1 MASAPLRPRSARPLT
16 AVAALVAAATAPLAL
31 AAPAPA
37 APAPAARAAPLALHG
52 GPAALRGR
60 PAAPVPTPPALRG
73 GPAVPAPDPP
83 TPVCGTPS
91 GSAFPL
97 GARIRGGPA
106 DYPAGAAFQE
116 WWLDLTNT
124 TTAPCSGIHPVLV
137 LADRDRVLRPGQI
150 RFEFYDEGAAR
161 WRPVAFEATDEAEN
175 VGVFTGFGGFAVPAG
190 GTLTVPVRLAFRAG
204 TAPEEVVVSAAVVQR
219 RGADGDWVGESGD
232 YRLTIGPGGPDGAAE
247 PDAPTAPDAPATP
260 PADAS
265 TDAPVDPSVGT
276 PAPGD
281 GPAPPPAPDTSGGP
295 RPPASTPRP
304 PAATAVPERA
314 EPEPS
319 GIPTRPELAQTG
331 RESEETARRAAPY
344 AGLLVLLGAA
354 LVLAGRRVR
363 HPRVTPRT
371 PSRSSPS
378 ATIPR

>member
-16 AVAALVAAATAPLAL
+16 AAAALMAAATAPLAL

-37 APAPAARAAPLALHG
+37 APAPVVLAA
-52 GPAALRGR
+52 
-60 PAAPVPTPPALRG
+60 PAAPHSGLAAPAPTPTTPRG

-91 GSAFPL
+91 GPAFPL
-97 GARIRGGPA
+97 GARIRGGPV
-106 DYPAGAAFQE
+106 DYPAGGTFQE

-124 TTAPCSGIHPVLV
+124 TAAPCSGIHPVLV
-137 LADRDRVLRPGQI
+137 LTDRDRVLRPGQI

-175 VGVFTGFGGFAVPAG
+175 VGAFTGFGGFAVPAG
-190 GTLTVPVRLAFRAG
+190 GTLAVPVRLAFRAG

-232 YRLTIGPGGPDGAAE
+232 YRLTVGPAGPDSAAE
-247 PDAPTAPDAPATP
+247 PPAPTATDAPADA

-265 TDAPVDPSVGT
+265 ADTPADAPVGSS
-276 PAPGD
+276 APGD
-281 GPAPPPAPDTSGGP
+281 RPARPPAPDTSGGP
-295 RPPASTPRP
+295 RPPASTLRP
-304 PAATAVPERA
+304 PVGTAVPGPA
-314 EPEPS
+314 EPDPS
-319 GIPTRPELAQTG
+319 GVPARPELAQTG
-331 RESEETARRAAPY
+331 RESEETARRTAPY
-344 AGLLVLLGAA
+344 AGALVLLGAA
-354 LVLAGRRVR
+354 LVLAGRRAR
-363 HPRVTPRT
+363 HRRVTPRT